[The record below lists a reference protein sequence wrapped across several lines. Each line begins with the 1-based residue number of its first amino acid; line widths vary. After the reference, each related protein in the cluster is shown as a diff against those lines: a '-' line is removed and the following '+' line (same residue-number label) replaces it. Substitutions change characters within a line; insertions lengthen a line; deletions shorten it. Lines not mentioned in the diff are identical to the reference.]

1 MDVNIHAVYNAEG
14 VWIHPIRVLIF
25 QTLKVIAH
33 RVQHFY
39 MLFSVFFPYSSFFP
53 MKMHATDAKTQIR
66 IFLYWTKVSEAV
78 CKRD

>member
-33 RVQHFY
+33 RVQNCY
-39 MLFSVFFPYSSFFP
+39 MLFSVFFRIPHSF
-53 MKMHATDAKTQIR
+53 HATDAKTQKI
-66 IFLYWTKVSEAV
+66 
-78 CKRD
+78 